1 MTFAASASENEGRA
15 QGSSNPLRF
24 ATFLPLPDTPDAL
37 ADIVAYARRI
47 EQAGFSALLIG
58 DDASLGSFEPL
69 TLTAALSMFTDRIGL
84 VPTAATDFNEPFHV
98 ARRLASIDHMAG
110 GRAGWHVDTHAV
122 PREAGGFFPR
132 RGDDHDDRLA
142 QAEEFLSIARG
153 LWDSYADDAI
163 VVDRRSGMYFRPSG
177 RRPINHVGS
186 HFRVAGP
193 LNLARSPQ
201 AHPVIFHSPVN
212 QDEIAFAARNAD
224 VVLAPVLSIE
234 AAETY
239 RAGLDRAVIAA
250 GRIRGS
256 AQFWPRIRPVI
267 AAHEHEIG
275 TRREELK
282 ARPEATDGN
291 TFFIGTPDQLAD
303 HIAQWAARRLADGV
317 AFHFPLGLADASA
330 FLDEAL
336 PVLSRRGLIAP
347 PDGTSLRDGLGLS
360 RPERSAA

>member
-1 MTFAASASENEGRA
+1 MTVPASSSETERRVHGL
-15 QGSSNPLRF
+15 SNPLRF
-24 ATFLPLPDTPDAL
+24 ASFLPVPDTPDAF

-47 EQAGFSALLIG
+47 EQAGFIALFLR
-58 DDASLGSFEPL
+58 DDAALGGFEPL
-69 TLTAALSMFTDRIGL
+69 TLAAALAMFTDRIGL
-84 VPTAATDFNEPFHV
+84 VPAAATDFDEPFHV
-98 ARRLASIDHMAG
+98 ARRLASIDHISG

-122 PREAGGFFPR
+122 PREAGGLFPR

-163 VVDRRSGMYFRPSG
+163 IVDKRSGMYFKPSG
-177 RRPINHVGS
+177 RRPLNHVGS
-186 HFRVAGP
+186 HFRVSGP

-201 AHPVIFHSPVN
+201 AHPVIFHAPLN
-212 QDEIAFAARNAD
+212 REEIAFAARNAD
-224 VVLAPVLSIE
+224 VVLATVLSIE

-239 RAGLDRAVIAA
+239 RAGLDGAVIAA
-250 GRIRGS
+250 GRMRGS
-256 AQFWPRIRPVI
+256 AQFWPQLTPIIVST
-267 AAHEHEIG
+267 EHEIG

-282 ARPEATDGN
+282 ARPESKDGN
-291 TFFIGTPDQLAD
+291 TVFIGTPDQLAD
-303 HIAQWAARRLADGV
+303 HIAQWAARGLADGV
-317 AFHFPLGLADASA
+317 AFHFPLGLADANA

-336 PVLSRRGLIAP
+336 PVLRDLIAQ